1 MEDEEK
7 LQFLGGNF
15 QLHFHALEYK
25 NMTKMF
31 FFHVT
36 QVVWGIIFTESRKER
51 KWLHCRCYIGIS
63 LIAEVIIEILLGE
76 FPRTFQNILFLQ
88 NSSNNKTNWSQN
100 FQAPEQ
106 LYLQQLFAEGS
117 VNSVE

>member
-1 MEDEEK
+1 
-7 LQFLGGNF
+7 
-15 QLHFHALEYK
+15 
-25 NMTKMF
+25 MF

-36 QVVWGIIFTESRKER
+36 QVVWEIIFTESRKER
-51 KWLHCRCYIGIS
+51 KWLHWRCYIGIS
-63 LIAEVIIEILLGE
+63 LIAEVIIEILVSE
-76 FPRTFQNILFLQ
+76 IPRTFQNILFLQ